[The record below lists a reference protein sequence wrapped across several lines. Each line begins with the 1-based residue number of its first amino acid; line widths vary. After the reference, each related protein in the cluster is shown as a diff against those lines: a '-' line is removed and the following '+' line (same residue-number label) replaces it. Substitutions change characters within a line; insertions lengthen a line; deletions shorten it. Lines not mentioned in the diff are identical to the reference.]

1 MFLNRP
7 MIVILEHLGVKD
19 DSLINLQDIT
29 VHDVQSS
36 CTSFVD
42 ASKLF
47 GRHGLGMS
55 FRLASLLTNL
65 KTRLGLDI
73 ESSSAHGGLRHRLI
87 NESIRCACA
96 HALREIKH
104 RAHIPVPNSFTLL
117 GVSDEWGCLDEG
129 EIYATGFD
137 DHTRVSQPIQGRVL
151 ITRSPQ
157 VHPGDL
163 QFTTAVRRPELS
175 HLYNVVV
182 FSCK

>member
-19 DSLINLQDIT
+19 DSLINLQDIA

-87 NESIRCACA
+87 NESIRCARA
-96 HALREIKH
+96 HALCEIKH
-104 RAHIPVPNSFTLL
+104 RAHIPFLILSPFS
-117 GVSDEWGCLDEG
+117 
-129 EIYATGFD
+129 
-137 DHTRVSQPIQGRVL
+137 VSQTNGGVWMKAKYMPPFSTIIPAFRNQFKEESSLQEALKSIPVIYNSL
-151 ITRSPQ
+151 PLC
-157 VHPGDL
+157 GD
-163 QFTTAVRRPELS
+163 Q
-175 HLYNVVV
+175 N
-182 FSCK
+182 